1 MRAWLDECRR
11 VAVSVSSRLGNTE
24 ILLLMLLSLWAPTM
38 QLKTEGLFFF
48 LAVSLPILLFFSRIF
63 VMYTVT

>member
-38 QLKTEGLFFF
+38 QSGNDDCGFEYWVKCFAFQLIRDEEPR
-48 LAVSLPILLFFSRIF
+48 V
-63 VMYTVT
+63 

>member
-48 LAVSLPILLFFSRIF
+48 WLFHYQSYFFSAAF
-63 VMYTVT
+63 L